1 MGPTFCPE
9 MPVTYYQST
18 LRKIL
23 ENRIQQQQETVF
35 STDRGLVLELGTCHC
50 KPRGITALF
59 SRTSCINEESARFE
73 HCWSSACLLL
83 QPGRIVC
90 QYNTESSIGLA
101 TCNYMQAGVR
111 RHLILEETMERSW
124 HSTYTGPPPPH
135 PAPQVIVSMDTASVM
150 IYNQQ
155 QCTVFERQLLPLQNR
170 KYNLSSW
177 FFILVFSSL
186 LCGIIRYLVY
196 FLGYWTCY

>member
-135 PAPQVIVSMDTASVM
+135 GDDSKVLSHCWQCWLASVGHLVTLFT
-150 IYNQQ
+150 
-155 QCTVFERQLLPLQNR
+155 TVPI
-170 KYNLSSW
+170 LSPSTPVSLRFRW
-177 FFILVFSSL
+177 VCLFL
-186 LCGIIRYLVY
+186 LCLYLPMTLLSCSFSTDTV
-196 FLGYWTCY
+196 